1 LPEVIC
7 NTSPLQYLHQIGQ
20 LSILPALAGSI
31 IVPPSVQVELD
42 AGIVKGL
49 DLPTI
54 ENLGWVRIQSPISA
68 KAASLITDLGPGES
82 QVLLLALE
90 IPGSVAL
97 LDDAMARR
105 VAIAKGIPIKG
116 TLGLLIDA
124 KRIGHLA
131 TVEPSLDRLQGLG
144 FRLAQQTREAV
155 LKLAG
160 EL

>member
-1 LPEVIC
+1 MPEVIC
-7 NTSPLQYLHQIGQ
+7 DTSPLQYLHQIGQ

-49 DLPTI
+49 DLPTV
-54 ENLGWVRIQSPISA
+54 ENLRWVRIQSPISA

-97 LDDAMARR
+97 LDDALARR

-116 TLGLLIDA
+116 TLGLLLDA

-131 TVEPSLDRLQGLG
+131 TVGPSLDRLQGLG

>member
-49 DLPTI
+49 DLPKV
-54 ENLGWVRIQSPISA
+54 ENLRWVRIQSPISA

-90 IPGSVAL
+90 IPGSIAL
-97 LDDAMARR
+97 LDDALARR

-116 TLGLLIDA
+116 TLGLLLDA